1 MKKVQVYLV
10 NSFSYQLK
18 GGNPAGVVLDF
29 ENALSGAQMQAIA
42 KEVGFSETA
51 FIRSTTLADFELKFF
66 TPTDEV
72 PLCGHATIASFWL
85 LNHLGYLTEGSYT
98 QLTGAG
104 ELAVKIDTAVPEVTI
119 WMAQATPD
127 EITPQIELSD
137 AFVKAF
143 PSIEMDYSPSLP
155 IAIWSTGLKDLF
167 LPIRSRKALN
177 RLDVHMKALSKLSE
191 AHAVVGVHAFAIED
205 GKVYARNFAPLYGID
220 EESATGTSNGALVAY
235 LYQNLQ
241 DKAPL
246 LAKDLQLPVY
256 YKMDV
261 LQGEAMSNT
270 SLIQTKLFEE
280 PNLSVWVGGNCYLV
294 GERVLI
300 EAQASE

>member
-10 NSFSYQLK
+10 NSFSYQLR
-18 GGNPAGVVLDF
+18 GGNPAGIVLDF
-29 ENALSGAQMQAIA
+29 ERTLSDTQMQSIA

-51 FIRSTTLADFELKFF
+51 FIRSTSLADFELKFF

-72 PLCGHATIASFWL
+72 PLCGHATVASFWL

-104 ELAVKIDTAVPEVTI
+104 ELAVRIDTSVPEVTV

-127 EITPQIELSD
+127 EVTPHIEISND
-137 AFVKAF
+137 FVKAF
-143 PSIEMDYSPSLP
+143 PTIETDLHNSLP

-167 LPIRSRKALN
+167 LPIRSRQALN
-177 RLDVHMKALSKLSE
+177 HLKVNMKALAKLSE
-191 AHAVVGVHAFAIED
+191 AHDVVGVHAFAIEE

-246 LAKDLQLPVY
+246 FAKDLQLPVY

-280 PNLSVWVGGNCYLV
+280 PNLSVWVGGNCYLT

-300 EAQASE
+300 KSQATD

>member
-29 ENALSGAQMQAIA
+29 ENSLSDAQMQAIA
-42 KEVGFSETA
+42 REVGFSETA
-51 FIRSTTLADFELKFF
+51 FVRSTPIADFELKFF

-104 ELAVKIDTAVPEVTI
+104 ELAVKIDTSVPEVTI
-119 WMAQATPD
+119 WMAQATPI
-127 EITPQIELSD
+127 EIAPHIEISNT
-137 AFVKAF
+137 FIKAF
-143 PSIEMDYSPSLP
+143 PTIEKDHQKSLP

-167 LPIRSRKALN
+167 LPIDSRKALN
-177 RLDVHMKALSKLSE
+177 RLTVNMEALAKLSK
-191 AHAVVGVHAFAIED
+191 AHDVVGVHAFAIEE

-270 SLIQTKLFEE
+270 SLIQTKLFED
-280 PNLSVWVGGNCYLV
+280 PNLSVWVGGNCYLI

-300 EAQASE
+300 ESQADE